1 MFHFGLEGLTELTA
15 APALAAELTAM
26 TGTAPGFAYQK
37 VFAMLFL
44 MLGPFKVLVP
54 FVDLTSKLDRRSQ
67 VRMATVGVGMASLM
81 LIFAGV
87 LGRTIL
93 ENFDISVPVLALTAG
108 LILFLMA
115 LRTVLPSV
123 PAANAPVDLNTS
135 YRRSAAI
142 NPLAFP
148 IIVTPYGLAAVIVF
162 VALTQ
167 NDAGSLTV
175 LTAIIAA
182 TLAVDWIAMI
192 YAQAILARFGTALQI
207 IAIVL
212 GVVQTALGLQIILR
226 SLVLLGV
233 LGSAASA

>member
-1 MFHFGLEGLTELTA
+1 MFYFGLESLAQMMAAPIHSAELSTA
-15 APALAAELTAM
+15 APS
-26 TGTAPGFAYQK
+26 GFAYQK

-115 LRTVLPSV
+115 LRTVLPSA
-123 PAANAPVDLNTS
+123 PAVNSSLNVDTS

-162 VALTQ
+162 VALAQ
-167 NDAGSLTV
+167 NNAGSITV

-182 TLAVDWIAMI
+182 TLAIDWIAMI

-212 GVVQTALGLQIILR
+212 GVVQTALGLQIIVR
-226 SLVLLGV
+226 SLELLGV
-233 LGSAASA
+233 IGTTAA